1 MVLFADRSSTIW
13 FEFIPVM
20 TPKRPLTL
28 TTDVRIAA
36 DQSIRPLSKAQ
47 QTFNTLIQKINQNRQ
62 CLAEWETILPEFHR
76 KWQKDFLP
84 AYQKIDRLRVEWLFC
99 MDSVIDQKGLSQNER
114 DQLRELICEHSAR
127 LLEDSE
133 DEQLKDLY
141 QKHSGSDFDEEEA
154 EFMADLKAR
163 IQDDLD
169 IDLSEAAHI
178 DNPEDMLRWMQQKAA
193 EQDEKSAHG
202 NTEYASY
209 AGSKKSARQ
218 FAQEAKAAAEMKLP
232 LREIYRKLASILH
245 PDRETDEQSRAQ
257 KTLLMQRV
265 NDAYS
270 SNNLLQLLEIQLQV
284 EHIDQSTI
292 NALTDE
298 RLKQYNKILREQL
311 KELETEILHR
321 QHTTMDQLQS
331 HAHSFLTP
339 KNLIR
344 QLAEKINLTKRRAE
358 LIKQELTVFQDIKQ
372 VRLWL
377 KMMRQTRYMD
387 D

>member
-1 MVLFADRSSTIW
+1 
-13 FEFIPVM
+13 M
-20 TPKRPLTL
+20 TPKISLTV
-28 TTDVRIAA
+28 TTDVRIAV
-36 DQSIRPLSKAQ
+36 DQAIRPLSKAQ

-84 AYQKIDRLRVEWLFC
+84 VYQKIDRLQVEWLFC
-99 MDSVIDQKGLSQNER
+99 MDGVIDQRGLNQNER
-114 DQLRELICEHSAR
+114 NLLRELICEHSAR
-127 LLEDSE
+127 LLEDSK
-133 DEQLKDLY
+133 DERLKDLY
-141 QKHSGSDFDEEEA
+141 QKHSGSNFDEEEA
-154 EFMADLKAR
+154 EFMADLKAS

-169 IDLSEAAHI
+169 IDLSEADHI
-178 DNPEDMLRWMQQKAA
+178 DNPEDMLRWMRQKAA
-193 EQDEKSAHG
+193 EQDAKSAHDHAK
-202 NTEYASY
+202 YASH
-209 AGSKKSARQ
+209 ADSKKSARQ
-218 FAQEAKAAAEMKLP
+218 LAQEAKAAAEIKLS

-245 PDRETDEQSRAQ
+245 PDRETDEQSRKQ

-284 EHIDQSTI
+284 THIDQFTI
-292 NALTDE
+292 NALTDA

-311 KELETEILHR
+311 KEMETEILRR
-321 QHTTMDQLQS
+321 QYTAMDQLQS
-331 HAHSFLTP
+331 HTHSFLTP

-372 VRLWL
+372 VRSWL
-377 KMMRQTRYMD
+377 KMMQQTRYMND
-387 D
+387 